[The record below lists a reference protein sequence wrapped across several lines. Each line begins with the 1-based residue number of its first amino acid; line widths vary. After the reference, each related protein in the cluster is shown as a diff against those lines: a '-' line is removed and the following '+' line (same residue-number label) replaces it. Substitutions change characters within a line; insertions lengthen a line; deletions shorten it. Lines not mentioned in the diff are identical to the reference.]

1 MLNIK
6 TIKYIYI
13 YTMGSIICKIMRVLK
28 VISIDS
34 YFTKDNSIISSYN
47 EVEEEEWGQFC
58 EID

>member
-1 MLNIK
+1 
-6 TIKYIYI
+6 
-13 YTMGSIICKIMRVLK
+13 MGSIICKIMRVLK